1 MNFITKKVLE
11 MQYKKLD
18 DSKKR
23 LNQHLEKRESLK
35 NSDSKKELEKIEKY
49 IEIWKKNIQKIE
61 KEIKKIEDKESKDS
75 KF

>member
-23 LNQHLEKRESLK
+23 LNQHLEKREALI

-49 IEIWKKNIQKIE
+49 IVIWNKNIAKIE
-61 KEIKKIEDKESKDS
+61 KEIKKIEDKESK
-75 KF
+75 F

>member
-1 MNFITKKVLE
+1 

-23 LNQHLEKRESLK
+23 LNQHLEKRESLI

-49 IEIWKKNIQKIE
+49 IVIWNKNIAKIE
-61 KEIKKIEDKESKDS
+61 KEIKKIEDKESKS
-75 KF
+75 

>member
-11 MQYKKLD
+11 FQYKKLD

-23 LNQHLEKRESLK
+23 LNQHLEKRESLI

-49 IEIWKKNIQKIE
+49 IGIWNKNIQKIE
-61 KEIKKIEDKESKDS
+61 KEIKKIEDKES
-75 KF
+75 

>member
-11 MQYKKLD
+11 IQYKKLD

-23 LNQHLEKRESLK
+23 LNQHLEKRELLI

-49 IEIWKKNIQKIE
+49 IVIWNKNIAKIE
-61 KEIKKIEDKESKDS
+61 KEIKKIEDKESKS
-75 KF
+75 

>member
-23 LNQHLEKRESLK
+23 LNQHLEKRESLI
-35 NSDSKKELEKIEKY
+35 NSDSKKEIEKIEKY
-49 IEIWKKNIQKIE
+49 IVIWNKNIAKIE
-61 KEIKKIEDKESKDS
+61 KEIKKIEDKESKS
-75 KF
+75 

>member
-11 MQYKKLD
+11 LQYKKLD

-23 LNQHLEKRESLK
+23 LNQHLETQNSLLNS

-49 IEIWKKNIQKIE
+49 IGIWKKNIQKIE
-61 KEIKKIEDKESKDS
+61 KEIKKIEDKES
-75 KF
+75 

>member
-23 LNQHLEKRESLK
+23 LNQHLEKRELLIK
-35 NSDSKKELEKIEKY
+35 SDSKDELEKIEKY
-49 IEIWKKNIQKIE
+49 IGIWNKNIAKIE
-61 KEIKKIEDKESKDS
+61 KEIKKIEEKES
-75 KF
+75 